1 MSLSNHPDVCIYS
14 NTNSGR
20 AVMSHAAAA
29 AAAAEARL
37 PHSAHRGSL
46 GGTAHRT
53 LPLPGRRRAPWPR
66 QHTDKHWAALI
77 PNRFSASSC
86 DSVGLCS
93 SVCYFFLIEARQ
105 RLNSS
110 GARPISER

>member
-20 AVMSHAAAA
+20 VVTSHAAA
-29 AAAAEARL
+29 EVRL
-37 PHSAHRGSL
+37 PHAAHRGSL

-53 LPLPGRRRAPWPR
+53 LPLPGRRRAPRPR